1 MRMQTEAIKGVEE
14 SLWNLRQKLVHE
26 LCELDLEI
34 PCRTNEYQINSLREY
49 RDAILAFTR
58 SLEDLRDIWLEDVE
72 ETYADSRGII
82 IRDFRNLR
90 FGSYEGK
97 GEYQLEQLL
106 FLLNKIGLSQA
117 ASLCKQHGI
126 YADPDQ
132 SQLFVSTECHCSRDR
147 VHAESCDGTEFYI
160 YTAIGQ
166 KTIQTLLNR
175 LDTAVKESYK
185 EEVFDPDFSF

>member
-1 MRMQTEAIKGVEE
+1 MRMQTEAIKGIEKA
-14 SLWNLRQKLVHE
+14 LWDLRQKLVHE
-26 LCELDLEI
+26 LGELDLEI
-34 PCRTNEYQINSLREY
+34 PYHTNEYQINSLREY
-49 RDAILAFTR
+49 RDTVLAFAR
-58 SLEDLRDIWLEDVE
+58 SLEDLHSTWIDEVEDA
-72 ETYADSRGII
+72 YADSCGII
-82 IRDFRNLR
+82 IRDFQNLR

-147 VHAESCDGTEFYI
+147 VHAESCGGTEFYI

-175 LDTAVKESYK
+175 LDMAVRESYK
-185 EEVFDPDFSF
+185 EDDLDPDLSF